1 MSEPKAISFRC
12 FCFECEAEDGEKKPA
27 KTIPKAASPAFDQE
41 EEIFDK
47 PAARRLAGT
56 LERLLFGA

>member
-12 FCFECEAEDGEKKPA
+12 FCFECEAEDSEKKPVTA
-27 KTIPKAASPAFDQE
+27 IPKAASPAFDYE
-41 EEIFDK
+41 EENGDK

>member
-12 FCFECEAEDGEKKPA
+12 FCFECEAEDSEKKPIA
-27 KTIPKAASPAFDQE
+27 TIPKATSPAFDQE
-41 EEIFDK
+41 EENPHK
-47 PAARRLAGT
+47 PAARRLAGA